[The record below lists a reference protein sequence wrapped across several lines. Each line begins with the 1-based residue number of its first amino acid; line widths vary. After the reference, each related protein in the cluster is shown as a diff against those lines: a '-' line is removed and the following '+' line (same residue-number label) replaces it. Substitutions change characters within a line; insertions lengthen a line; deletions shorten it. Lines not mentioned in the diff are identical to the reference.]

1 MSRINSM
8 TGGGRETGAYDSD
21 LWGHRYVSSSVTE
34 NGRPRFLVGGT
45 RITLW
50 FVDETRRLSAHAGGN
65 TVMFEVD
72 ADSGVL
78 KTRSPF
84 CTVLSY
90 PRELTDQDTW
100 LTEFLLLAPAWTTT
114 EGTLILTDGRIRIE
128 LQQTA
133 DCP

>member
-1 MSRINSM
+1 MQ
-8 TGGGRETGAYDSD
+8 DSD
-21 LWGHRYVSSSVTE
+21 LWGHRYISSSVTE
-34 NGRPRFLVGGT
+34 DGRPRFLVGGT

-50 FVDETRRLSAHAGGN
+50 FVDETRRLSAHAGAN

-72 ADSGVL
+72 PDSGVL

-84 CTVLSY
+84 STVLSY
-90 PRELTDQDTW
+90 PPEFAHQDTW
-100 LTEFLLLAPAWTTT
+100 LKEFLLLAPAWSASN
-114 EGTLILTDGRIRIE
+114 GTLILSDDRIRIE

>member
-1 MSRINSM
+1 MQ
-8 TGGGRETGAYDSD
+8 DSD

-34 NGRPRFLVGGT
+34 NGRPRFLLGGT

-50 FVDETRRLSAHAGGN
+50 FVDETRRLSAHAGAN

-84 CTVLSY
+84 STVLSY
-90 PRELTDQDTW
+90 PPEFADQDSW
-100 LTEFLLLAPAWTTT
+100 LTEFLLLAPTWTTT
-114 EGTLILTDGRIRIE
+114 GDGTLILSDDRIRIE